1 MSLGSKDSPFAQ
13 QSPFIITSAHSM
25 IWDIVTAW
33 VCDAPHRLVC
43 SLVPRGGCYFGWL
56 WEPQE
61 VRPHWKKPVI
71 GGMPREMGFVS
82 RLFVGFSQLLCPHEV
97 SRPLSHAPVLWC
109 SVLLQAQN
117 NGLFFPQQQRS
128 NWSRYQ
134 LFTFS
139 LSSNNAGFRLLLIP
153 HRQRLGYAADWL
165 RGATQTM
172 GEAGSW

>member
-1 MSLGSKDSPFAQ
+1 
-13 QSPFIITSAHSM
+13 M

-43 SLVPRGGCYFGWL
+43 FLVPRGGCYFGWW

-61 VRPHWKKPVI
+61 VRPRWKKPVI
-71 GGMPREMGFVS
+71 GGMPREMGFDS

-117 NGLFFPQQQRS
+117 NGLSPPNNNVLTGPGTSCSHFL
-128 NWSRYQ
+128 YQ
-134 LFTFS
+134 ATMLGSDCSLFY
-139 LSSNNAGFRLLLIP
+139 I
-153 HRQRLGYAADWL
+153 
-165 RGATQTM
+165 
-172 GEAGSW
+172 GSD